1 MSTTMRDVAVRAGVS
16 VKTVS
21 NVVNDFPHVR
31 PTTRGRVLAAID
43 ELGYQMNFT
52 ARSLSLGRTGMITLA
67 VPKLRLPYFAE
78 LADEVIGA
86 AEARG
91 YTVLIEQTGGSRDRE
106 IELLTSERRRMTD
119 GLILSPSG
127 LGAGDAPRL
136 EAGSPVVL
144 LGERSLHAR
153 VHHVVMPNEAG
164 ARAVTE
170 HLLAAGR
177 RRIALLGH
185 SPGDG
190 EGAGHLRARGFH
202 AALSAAGVRHD
213 PARTIGVREWTLAA
227 GATAMAALLDRR
239 VELDAV
245 LGLND
250 VLALGAMRTLFERGL
265 RVPDDVAVAG
275 FDDIEESRFARPSLT
290 TVRPDRTQIARR
302 AVDLLVDGF
311 GSATGGTAAA
321 EGPPGPGAAS
331 ALGGSDPG
339 TRDAGPDP
347 ETPHV
352 ADFELRVRESSG
364 ARTPA

>member
-31 PTTRGRVLAAID
+31 PATRERVLTAID

-91 YTVLIEQTGGSRDRE
+91 YTVLIEQTGGSRDKE

-127 LGAGDAPRL
+127 LRTGDAPRL
-136 EAGSPVVL
+136 EDGSPVVL

-164 ARAVTE
+164 AHAVTA
-170 HLLAAGR
+170 HLLACGR
-177 RRIALLGH
+177 RRIALLGYT
-185 SPGDG
+185 PGDG

-202 AALSAAGVRHD
+202 AALASAGVAHD
-213 PARTIGVREWTLAA
+213 AARTIAVPEWTLAA
-227 GATAMAALLDRR
+227 GAAAMAALLDRGP
-239 VELDAV
+239 ELDAV

-275 FDDIEESRFARPSLT
+275 FDDIEEARFARPSLT

-302 AVDLLVDGF
+302 AVDLLVDGL
-311 GSATGGTAAA
+311 GRS
-321 EGPPGPGAAS
+321 PGGAATV
-331 ALGGSDPG
+331 AGATPG
-339 TRDAGPDP
+339 RADGTPDP
-347 ETPHV
+347 DAPHV

-364 ARTPA
+364 APGGS

>member
-1 MSTTMRDVAVRAGVS
+1 MSSTMRDVADRAGVS

-21 NVVNDFPHVR
+21 NVVNEFPHVR
-31 PTTRGRVLAAID
+31 AATRERVLRAID
-43 ELGYQMNFT
+43 DLGYQMNFT

-91 YTVLIEQTGGSRDRE
+91 YTVLIEQTGGERDRE

-127 LGAGDAPRL
+127 LGTGDAPRL
-136 EAGSPVVL
+136 EVGSPVVL

-170 HLLAAGR
+170 HLLATGR
-177 RRIALLGH
+177 RRIGLLGYTA
-185 SPGDG
+185 GDG

-202 AALSAAGVRHD
+202 AALAAAGVEHD
-213 PARTIGVREWTLAA
+213 PVRTVPVPEWTLAA
-227 GATAMAALLDRR
+227 GADAMRTLLERGAD
-239 VELDAV
+239 VDAV

-250 VLALGAMRTLFERGL
+250 VLALGAMRVLFERGL
-265 RVPDDVAVAG
+265 AVPDDVAVAG
-275 FDDIEESRFARPSLT
+275 FDDIEEARFARPSLT
-290 TVRPDRTQIARR
+290 TVRPDRAQIARQ
-302 AVDLLVDGF
+302 AVDLLVDGL
-311 GSATGGTAAA
+311 GRSRSRVDGA
-321 EGPPGPGAAS
+321 GPGRV
-331 ALGGSDPG
+331 GSDAADP
-339 TRDAGPDP
+339 DA
-347 ETPHV
+347 PHV
-352 ADFELRVRESSG
+352 ADFALQVRESSAG
-364 ARTPA
+364 R